1 VKFLFYLLS
10 SLQIC
15 LAALTSSLS
24 RALLFSSN
32 SGFSLT
38 WLQFFSSFSMV
49 ENSQEDLD
57 STGVVVDSAVIAAGP
72 ISVTLGKNTV
82 PGNLGFSLTL
92 KPQSLAS
99 YL

>member
-1 VKFLFYLLS
+1 
-10 SLQIC
+10 
-15 LAALTSSLS
+15 
-24 RALLFSSN
+24 
-32 SGFSLT
+32 
-38 WLQFFSSFSMV
+38 MV